1 VRQELERDLLPKPPG
16 QFRPQNAGLLHM
28 PLGHEGI
35 SEADDEADP
44 FARAAKVEYC

>member
-1 VRQELERDLLPKPPG
+1 MRSSAEATR

-28 PLGHEGI
+28 PLGHDGM
-35 SEADDEADP
+35 SDAVDDGDAEP